1 MYRTALQFQLEIR
14 FKGFH
19 ISTFEGGAIEE
30 STTGYR
36 GTCLLLRTYLASRM
50 RAFPRDAR
58 VASDMS
64 PPRTSI
70 VPMCQAELTYLIRA

>member
-50 RAFPRDAR
+50 RAFPRNAR
-58 VASDMS
+58 VAFGF
-64 PPRTSI
+64 P
-70 VPMCQAELTYLIRA
+70 VF